1 MGKKTPEAPTPP
13 NPAQVAAA
21 QGAINQDTAVAQSQL
36 NQLDEYTPYGSS
48 VYAPTGDPT
57 PQGIQRMARISTL
70 DPAQQAILDQQ
81 NQVNLELNR
90 VAGQQVGRVGE
101 TLATPFTYEGMP
113 AGGDAA
119 GVGQTVSNLA
129 AMTQNPYDLQAGK
142 SFAPT
147 AQGIGAAAD
156 AGTQASITAAE
167 HYRTPFDY
175 SSAPAA
181 PQADAAARE
190 QVIQSMYGQA
200 QSRLDPRFESE
211 RIAMEN
217 QLANSGIGRGSEAYS
232 SAMRDF
238 NLGKTD
244 AYQTALNAAIQAG
257 GAEQSRL
264 FGIGTQARQNAIAE
278 QNYLRA
284 LPAAEQA
291 QLMGMYGQEQA
302 LRQGQFD
309 AMGAVRDREI
319 QEQLRQRQIPMQEMQ
334 NLAQAQ
340 TGLFGLSDQ
349 QRQRVVQEQAYLRN
363 LPLNE
368 TAALMSGTQ
377 IQNPTFGAASP
388 TAIAATDY
396 AGLAG
401 DNYTNRVNAYNAQL
415 QRQGATAGAYGAL
428 GGALIGTDAFSN
440 ALGRGL
446 SRIPGFG

>member
-1 MGKKTPEAPTPP
+1 MGKKTPDAPTPP

-21 QGAINQDTAVAQSQL
+21 QTGINREAAIAQAQL
-36 NQLDEYTPYGSS
+36 NQLDEFTPYGSS
-48 VYAPTGDPT
+48 VYAPTGGLT
-57 PQGIQRMARISTL
+57 PQGIQRYSRTATL
-70 DPAQQAILDQQ
+70 DPAQQQILDQQ
-81 NQVNLELNR
+81 NQVNQELNR

-101 TLATPFTYEGMP
+101 TLSTPFTYEGMP
-113 AGGDAA
+113 AGGDT
-119 GVGQTVSNLA
+119 GNLA
-129 AMTQNPYDLQAGK
+129 QTEANLRAMTQSPYDLQAGK

-147 AQGIGAAAD
+147 AGGIGAAAD
-156 AGTQASITAAE
+156 AGTQAAITAAE
-167 HYRTPFDY
+167 SYSTPFDY

-181 PQADAAARE
+181 PEADAAARQ
-190 QVIQSMYGQA
+190 QVIDSLYGQS

-211 RIAMEN
+211 QIAMAN
-217 QLANSGIGRGSEAYS
+217 QLANSGIPRGSEAFS

-264 FGIGTQARQNAIAE
+264 FGLGTQARQNAIAE

-284 LPAAEQA
+284 LPAAEQS

-302 LRQGQFD
+302 LRRGQFD
-309 AMGAVRDREI
+309 AMGSVRDREI
-319 QEQLRQRQIPMQEMQ
+319 SEELRQRQIPMQEMQ

-340 TGLFGLSDQ
+340 TGLFGLGDQ
-349 QRQRVVQEQAYLRN
+349 QRQRVIQEQAYLRN

-377 IQNPTFGAASP
+377 IQTPTFGAASP

-401 DNYTNRVNAYNAQL
+401 NTYANQVEAYNTKL
-415 QRQGATAGAYGAL
+415 GLKGAKYGAQGDL
-428 GGALIGTDAFSN
+428 AS
-440 ALGRGL
+440 ALGAAAIAKWG
-446 SRIPGFG
+446 S

>member
-1 MGKKTPEAPTPP
+1 MGKRQSDTPATY
-13 NPAQVAAA
+13 NPAQVSAA
-21 QGAINQDTAVAQSQL
+21 QGAINRETAVAQTQL
-36 NQLDEYTPYGSS
+36 NQLDEFTPYGSS
-48 VYAPTGDPT
+48 TYAPTGDPT
-57 PQGIQRMARISTL
+57 PQGIQRYARTFKL

-81 NQVNLELNR
+81 NRVSRELST
-90 VAGQQVGRVGE
+90 VAGDQVGRVGE

-119 GVGQTVSNLA
+119 QVGQTVSNLT

-156 AGTQASITAAE
+156 AGTQAAITAAE
-167 HYRTPFDY
+167 SFSTPFDY

-181 PQADAAARE
+181 PEADAAARQ
-190 QVIQSMYGQA
+190 QVIDSMYGQA
-200 QSRLDPRFESE
+200 QSRLDPRFEGE
-211 RIAMEN
+211 QRAMEN
-217 QLANSGIGRGSEAYS
+217 QLANSGIPRGSEAFS

-244 AYQTALNAAIQAG
+244 AYQTALNSAIQAG

-264 FGIGTQARQNAIAE
+264 FGIGTQARQNAISE

-284 LPAAEQA
+284 LPAAEQQ

-319 QEQLRQRQIPMQEMQ
+319 DEQLRQRQIPMQELQ

-340 TGLFGLSDQ
+340 TGLFGLNDQ
-349 QRQRVVQEQAYLRN
+349 QRQRVIEEQAYLRN

-377 IQNPTFGAASP
+377 INNPTFGAAS
-388 TAIAATDY
+388 TSAIAAPDY
-396 AGLAG
+396 AGLTAS
-401 DNYTNRVNAYNAQL
+401 NYANQVNAYDTQLGLKGAKYGAQGDL
-415 QRQGATAGAYGAL
+415 AAAL
-428 GGALIGTDAFSN
+428 GGAAIAKWG
-440 ALGRGL
+440 
-446 SRIPGFG
+446 

>member
-1 MGKKTPEAPTPP
+1 MGKKTPDAPPTY
-13 NPAQVAAA
+13 NPSQVAAA
-21 QGAINQDTAVAQSQL
+21 QGAINQETAVAQTQL
-36 NQLDEYTPYGSS
+36 NQLDEFTPYGSS
-48 VYAPTGDPT
+48 TYAPTGDPT
-57 PQGIQRMARISTL
+57 PQGIQRYSRTFRL
-70 DPAQQAILDQQ
+70 DPSQQAILDQQ

-101 TLATPFTYEGMP
+101 TLSTPFTYEGMP

-119 GVGQTVSNLA
+119 GVGQTVSNLT

-156 AGTQASITAAE
+156 AGTQAAITAADSFS
-167 HYRTPFDY
+167 TPFDY

-181 PQADAAARE
+181 PEADAAARQ
-190 QVIQSMYGQA
+190 QVIDSMYGQA
-200 QSRLDPRFESE
+200 QRRLDPRFEGE
-211 RIAMEN
+211 QRAMEN
-217 QLANSGIGRGSEAYS
+217 QLANSGIPRGSEAFS

-238 NLGKTD
+238 NMGKTD
-244 AYQTALNAAIQAG
+244 AYQTALDAAIREG

-319 QEQLRQRQIPMQEMQ
+319 DEQLRQRQIPMQEMQ

-377 IQNPTFGAASP
+377 IQTPTFGAAAQS
-388 TAIAATDY
+388 AIAAPDY
-396 AGLAG
+396 AGLTAS
-401 DNYTNRVNAYNAQL
+401 DYANRVNAYNTQL
-415 QRQGATAGAYGAL
+415 GLQGAKYGAQGDL
-428 GGALIGTDAFSN
+428 AA
-440 ALGRGL
+440 ALGSAAIKAKWG
-446 SRIPGFG
+446 G

>member
-1 MGKKTPEAPTPP
+1 MGKKTPDAPPTY
-13 NPAQVAAA
+13 NPSQVAAA
-21 QGAINQDTAVAQSQL
+21 QGAINQETAVAQTQL
-36 NQLDEYTPYGSS
+36 NQLDEFTPYGSS
-48 VYAPTGDPT
+48 TYAPTGDPT
-57 PQGIQRMARISTL
+57 PQGIQRYSRTFRL

-101 TLATPFTYEGMP
+101 TLSTPFTYEGMP

-129 AMTQNPYDLQAGK
+129 GMTQNPYDLQAGK

-156 AGTQASITAAE
+156 AGTLAAMTAADSFS
-167 HYRTPFDY
+167 TPFDY

-190 QVIQSMYGQA
+190 QVIDSMYGQA

-244 AYQTALNAAIQAG
+244 AYQTALNTAIQAG

-309 AMGAVRDREI
+309 SMGAVRDREI

-349 QRQRVVQEQAYLRN
+349 QRQRIIQEQAYLRN

-377 IQNPTFGAASP
+377 IQTPTFGAAAQS
-388 TAIAATDY
+388 AIAAPDY
-396 AGLAG
+396 AGLTSSDYA
-401 DNYTNRVNAYNAQL
+401 NRVNAYNTQL
-415 QRQGATAGAYGAL
+415 GLRGAEYGAYGDLAGAL
-428 GGALIGTDAFSN
+428 GGAYIA
-440 ALGRGL
+440 
-446 SRIPGFG
+446 SR

>member
-1 MGKKTPEAPTPP
+1 MGKKTPDAPPGF
-13 NPAQVAAA
+13 NPTQVAAA
-21 QGAINQDTAVAQSQL
+21 QGAINRETAVAQTQL
-36 NQLDEYTPYGSS
+36 NQLDEFTPYGTS

-57 PQGIQRMARISTL
+57 PQGIQRYKRTFKL
-70 DPAQQAILDQQ
+70 DPEQQAILDQQ
-81 NQVNLELNR
+81 NRVSRELST
-90 VAGQQVGRVGE
+90 VAGDQVGRVGE

-113 AGGDAA
+113 AGGSAA
-119 GVGQTVSNLA
+119 NLGQTTANLT
-129 AMTQNPYDLQAGK
+129 AMTQSPYDLQAGK

-156 AGTQASITAAE
+156 AGTQAAITAAE
-167 HYRTPFDY
+167 SYSTPFDY

-181 PQADAAARE
+181 PEADAAARQ
-190 QVIQSMYGQA
+190 QVIDSMYGQA
-200 QSRLDPRFESE
+200 QSRLDPRFEGE
-211 RIAMEN
+211 QRAMEN
-217 QLANSGIGRGSEAYS
+217 QLANSGIPRGSEAFS

-244 AYQTALNAAIQAG
+244 AYQSALNAAIQAG

-264 FGIGTQARQNAIAE
+264 FGLGTQARQNAIAE

-309 AMGAVRDREI
+309 AMGSVRDREI
-319 QEQLRQRQIPMQEMQ
+319 DEQLRQRQIPMQEMQ

-340 TGLFGLSDQ
+340 TGLFGLRDTE
-349 QRQRVVQEQAYLRN
+349 RGRTIQEQAYLRN

-377 IQNPTFGAASP
+377 IQTPTFGASQP
-388 TAIAATDY
+388 TAIAAPDY
-396 AGLAG
+396 AGLTAS
-401 DNYTNRVNAYNAQL
+401 NYANQVNAYNTQLGLKGAKYGAQGDL
-415 QRQGATAGAYGAL
+415 AAAL
-428 GGALIGTDAFSN
+428 GGAAIAKW
-440 ALGRGL
+440 A
-446 SRIPGFG
+446 

>member
-1 MGKKTPEAPTPP
+1 MGKRQSDTPATY

-21 QGAINQDTAVAQSQL
+21 QGAINRETAVAQTQL
-36 NQLDEYTPYGSS
+36 NQLDEFTPYGSS
-48 VYAPTGDPT
+48 TYSPTGGLT
-57 PQGIQRMARISTL
+57 PQGIQRYARTFKL

-81 NQVNLELNR
+81 NRVSRELST
-90 VAGQQVGRVGE
+90 VAGDQVGRVGE

-119 GVGQTVSNLA
+119 QVGQTVSNLT

-156 AGTQASITAAE
+156 AGTQAAITAAE
-167 HYRTPFDY
+167 SFSTPFDY

-181 PQADAAARE
+181 PEADAAARQ
-190 QVIQSMYGQA
+190 QVIDSMYGQA
-200 QSRLDPRFESE
+200 QSRLDPRFEGE
-211 RIAMEN
+211 QRAMEN
-217 QLANSGIGRGSEAYS
+217 QLANSGIPRGSEAFS

-244 AYQTALNAAIQAG
+244 AYQTALNSAIQAG

-264 FGIGTQARQNAIAE
+264 FGIGTQARQNAISE

-284 LPAAEQA
+284 LPAAEQQ

-319 QEQLRQRQIPMQEMQ
+319 DEQLRQRQIPMQELQ

-340 TGLFGLSDQ
+340 TGLFGLNDQ
-349 QRQRVVQEQAYLRN
+349 QRQRVIEEQAYLRN

-377 IQNPTFGAASP
+377 INNPTFGAAS
-388 TAIAATDY
+388 TSAIAAPDY
-396 AGLAG
+396 AGLTAS
-401 DNYTNRVNAYNAQL
+401 NYANQVNAYNTQLGLKGAKYGAQGDL
-415 QRQGATAGAYGAL
+415 AAAL
-428 GGALIGTDAFSN
+428 GGAAIAKWG
-440 ALGRGL
+440 
-446 SRIPGFG
+446 

>member
-1 MGKKTPEAPTPP
+1 MGKKTPDAPPTY
-13 NPAQVAAA
+13 NPTQVAAA
-21 QGAINQDTAVAQSQL
+21 QGAINRETAIAQQQL
-36 NQLDEYTPYGSS
+36 NQLDEFTPYGTST
-48 VYAPTGDPT
+48 YAPTGDPT
-57 PQGIQRMARISTL
+57 PQGIQRYSRTFQL

-119 GVGQTVSNLA
+119 GVGQTVSNLT

-156 AGTQASITAAE
+156 AGTQAAITAADSFS
-167 HYRTPFDY
+167 TPFDY

-181 PQADAAARE
+181 PQADAAVRD
-190 QVIQSMYGQA
+190 QVINSLYGQA

-211 RIAMEN
+211 RIALEN
-217 QLANSGIGRGSEAYS
+217 QLANSGIGRGSEAFS

-319 QEQLRQRQIPMQEMQ
+319 DEQLRQRQIPMQEMQ

-340 TGLFGLSDQ
+340 TGLFGLGDQ
-349 QRQRVVQEQAYLRN
+349 QRQRVIQEEAYLRN

-377 IQNPTFGAASP
+377 IQTPTFGAAPQS
-388 TAIAATDY
+388 AIAAPDY
-396 AGLAG
+396 AGLTAS
-401 DNYTNRVNAYNAQL
+401 DYANRVNAYNTQL
-415 QRQGATAGAYGAL
+415 GLRGAEYGAYGDLAGAL
-428 GGALIGTDAFSN
+428 GGAYIA
-440 ALGRGL
+440 
-446 SRIPGFG
+446 SR

>member
-1 MGKKTPEAPTPP
+1 MGKRQNDAPATY

-21 QGAINQDTAVAQSQL
+21 QGGINRETAIAQTQL
-36 NQLDEYTPYGSS
+36 NQLDEFTPYGSS
-48 VYAPTGDPT
+48 TYATIGDPT
-57 PQGIQRMARISTL
+57 PQGIQRYSRTFKL

-119 GVGQTVSNLA
+119 QVGQTVSNLT

-156 AGTQASITAAE
+156 AGTQAAITAAE
-167 HYRTPFDY
+167 SFSTPFDY

-181 PQADAAARE
+181 PQADAAARQ
-190 QVIQSMYGQA
+190 QVIDSLYGQA

-211 RIAMEN
+211 QRAMEN
-217 QLANSGIGRGSEAYS
+217 QLANSGIPRGSEAFS

-238 NLGKTD
+238 NMGKTD
-244 AYQTALNAAIQAG
+244 AYQTALDSAIQAG

-319 QEQLRQRQIPMQEMQ
+319 DEQLRQRQIPMQEMQ

-377 IQNPTFGAASP
+377 IQTPTFGAAPQS
-388 TAIAATDY
+388 AIAAPDY
-396 AGLAG
+396 AGLTAS
-401 DNYTNRVNAYNAQL
+401 DYANRVSAYNTQL
-415 QRQGATAGAYGAL
+415 GLQGAKYGAQGDLAAAL
-428 GGALIGTDAFSN
+428 GGYAIT
-440 ALGRGL
+440 R
-446 SRIPGFG
+446 

>member
-1 MGKKTPEAPTPP
+1 MGKRQNDTPATY

-36 NQLDEYTPYGSS
+36 NQIDEITPYGSS
-48 VYAPTGDPT
+48 TYATIGDPT
-57 PQGIQRMARISTL
+57 PQGIQRYSRTFKL

-119 GVGQTVSNLA
+119 QVGQTVSNLT

-156 AGTQASITAAE
+156 AGTQAAITAAE
-167 HYRTPFDY
+167 SFSTPFDY

-181 PQADAAARE
+181 PEADAAARQ
-190 QVIQSMYGQA
+190 QVIDSMYGQA
-200 QSRLDPRFESE
+200 QRRLDPRFEGE
-211 RIAMEN
+211 QRAMEN
-217 QLANSGIGRGSEAYS
+217 QLANSGIPRGSEAFS

-238 NLGKTD
+238 NMGKTD
-244 AYQTALNAAIQAG
+244 AYQTALDSAIQAG

-319 QEQLRQRQIPMQEMQ
+319 DEQLRQRQIPMQEMQ

-377 IQNPTFGAASP
+377 IQNPTFGAAPQS
-388 TAIAATDY
+388 AIAAPDY
-396 AGLAG
+396 AGLTAS
-401 DNYTNRVNAYNAQL
+401 DYANRVSAYNTQL
-415 QRQGATAGAYGAL
+415 GLQGAKYGAQGDLAAAL
-428 GGALIGTDAFSN
+428 GGYAIT
-440 ALGRGL
+440 R
-446 SRIPGFG
+446 

>member
-1 MGKKTPEAPTPP
+1 MGKKTPDAPPGF
-13 NPAQVAAA
+13 NPSQVAAA
-21 QGAINQDTAVAQSQL
+21 QGAINRETAIAQQQL
-36 NQLDEYTPYGSS
+36 NQLDEFTPYGTST
-48 VYAPTGDPT
+48 YAPTGDPT
-57 PQGIQRMARISTL
+57 PQGIQRYSRTFQL

-119 GVGQTVSNLA
+119 GVGQTVSNLT

-156 AGTQASITAAE
+156 AGTQAAITAAE
-167 HYRTPFDY
+167 SFSTPFDY

-181 PQADAAARE
+181 PQADAAARQ
-190 QVIQSMYGQA
+190 QVIDSMYGQA
-200 QSRLDPRFESE
+200 QSRLDPRFEGE
-211 RIAMEN
+211 QRAMEN
-217 QLANSGIGRGSEAYS
+217 QLANSGIPRGSEAFS

-319 QEQLRQRQIPMQEMQ
+319 DEQLRQRQIPMQEMQ

-377 IQNPTFGAASP
+377 IQTPTFGAAPQS
-388 TAIAATDY
+388 AIAAPDY
-396 AGLAG
+396 AGLTAS
-401 DNYTNRVNAYNAQL
+401 DYANRVNAYNTQL
-415 QRQGATAGAYGAL
+415 GLQGAKYGAQGDLAAAL
-428 GGALIGTDAFSN
+428 GGYAIT
-440 ALGRGL
+440 R
-446 SRIPGFG
+446 

>member
-1 MGKKTPEAPTPP
+1 MGKKTPDAPPGF
-13 NPAQVAAA
+13 NPTQVAAA
-21 QGAINQDTAVAQSQL
+21 QGAINRETAVAQTQL
-36 NQLDEYTPYGSS
+36 NQLDEFTPYGTST
-48 VYAPTGDPT
+48 YAPTGDPT
-57 PQGIQRMARISTL
+57 PQGIQRYKRTFTL
-70 DPAQQAILDQQ
+70 DPEQQAILDQQ
-81 NQVNLELNR
+81 NRVSRELST
-90 VAGQQVGRVGE
+90 VAGDQVGRVGE

-113 AGGDAA
+113 AGGSAA
-119 GVGQTVSNLA
+119 NLGQTVSNLT
-129 AMTQNPYDLQAGK
+129 AMSASPYDLQAGK
-142 SFAPT
+142 SPAPT

-156 AGTQASITAAE
+156 AGTQAAITAAE
-167 HYRTPFDY
+167 HYSTPFDY

-181 PQADAAARE
+181 PEADAAARQ
-190 QVIQSMYGQA
+190 QVIDSLYGQS

-211 RIAMEN
+211 QRALAN
-217 QLANSGIGRGSEAYS
+217 QLANSGIPRGSEAFS

-244 AYQTALNAAIQAG
+244 AYQTAQNAAIQAG

-264 FGIGTQARQNAIAE
+264 FGLGTQARQNAIAE

-309 AMGAVRDREI
+309 AMGSVRDREI
-319 QEQLRQRQIPMQEMQ
+319 SEQLRQRQIPMQEMQ

-340 TGLFGLSDQ
+340 TGLFGLRD
-349 QRQRVVQEQAYLRN
+349 RERGRTIQEQAYLRN

-377 IQNPTFGAASP
+377 IQNPTFGAVAP

-396 AGLAG
+396 SGLVG
-401 DNYTNRVNAYNAQL
+401 DSYANQVNAYNAQL
-415 QRQGATAGAYGAL
+415 QRQNAATGAYADL
-428 GGALIGTDAFSN
+428 GGALIGTDAF
-440 ALGRGL
+440 GQGL
-446 SRIPGFG
+446 SKIPGFS

>member
-1 MGKKTPEAPTPP
+1 MGKKTPDAPPTY
-13 NPAQVAAA
+13 NPSQVAAA
-21 QGAINQDTAVAQSQL
+21 QGAINQETAVAQTQL
-36 NQLDEYTPYGSS
+36 NQLDEFTPYGSS
-48 VYAPTGDPT
+48 TYAPTGDPT
-57 PQGIQRMARISTL
+57 PQGIQRYSRTFRL
-70 DPAQQAILDQQ
+70 DPSQQAILDQQ

-101 TLATPFTYEGMP
+101 TLSTPFTYEGMP

-119 GVGQTVSNLA
+119 GVGQTVSNLT

-156 AGTQASITAAE
+156 AGTLAAMTAADSFS
-167 HYRTPFDY
+167 TPFDY

-181 PQADAAARE
+181 PQADAAARQ
-190 QVIQSMYGQA
+190 QVIDSMYGQA
-200 QSRLDPRFESE
+200 QRRLDPRFEGE
-211 RIAMEN
+211 QRAMEN
-217 QLANSGIGRGSEAYS
+217 QLANSGIPRGSEAFS

-238 NLGKTD
+238 NMGKTD
-244 AYQTALNAAIQAG
+244 AYQTALDAEIREG

-284 LPAAEQA
+284 LPAAEQS

-377 IQNPTFGAASP
+377 IQTPTFGAAAQS
-388 TAIAATDY
+388 AIAAPDY
-396 AGLAG
+396 AGLTAS
-401 DNYTNRVNAYNAQL
+401 DYANRVNAYNTQL
-415 QRQGATAGAYGAL
+415 GLQGAKYGAQGDL
-428 GGALIGTDAFSN
+428 AA
-440 ALGRGL
+440 ALGSAAIKAKWG
-446 SRIPGFG
+446 G

>member
-1 MGKKTPEAPTPP
+1 MGKKTPDAPPGF
-13 NPAQVAAA
+13 NPSQVAAA
-21 QGAINQDTAVAQSQL
+21 QGAINRETAIAQQQL
-36 NQLDEYTPYGSS
+36 NQLDEFTPYGTST
-48 VYAPTGDPT
+48 YAPTGDPT
-57 PQGIQRMARISTL
+57 PQGIQRYARTFQL

-81 NQVNLELNR
+81 NRVSRELST
-90 VAGQQVGRVGE
+90 VAGDQVGRVGE

-119 GVGQTVSNLA
+119 GVGQTVSNLT

-156 AGTQASITAAE
+156 AGTQAAITAAE
-167 HYRTPFDY
+167 SFSTPFDY

-181 PQADAAARE
+181 PQADAAARQ
-190 QVIQSMYGQA
+190 QVIDSLYGQA
-200 QSRLDPRFESE
+200 QSRLDPRFEGE
-211 RIAMEN
+211 QRAMEN
-217 QLANSGIGRGSEAYS
+217 QLANSGIPRGSEAFS

-319 QEQLRQRQIPMQEMQ
+319 DEQLRQRQIPMQEMQ

-340 TGLFGLSDQ
+340 TGLFGLGDQ
-349 QRQRVVQEQAYLRN
+349 QRQRVIQEQAYLRN

-377 IQNPTFGAASP
+377 IQTPTFGASQP
-388 TAIAATDY
+388 TAIAAPDY
-396 AGLAG
+396 AGLTAS
-401 DNYTNRVNAYNAQL
+401 DYTNRVNAYNTQLGLKGAKYGAQ
-415 QRQGATAGAYGAL
+415 GDFAGAL
-428 GGALIGTDAFSN
+428 GTALIMK
-440 ALGRGL
+440 
-446 SRIPGFG
+446 

>member
-1 MGKKTPEAPTPP
+1 MGKKTPDAPPTY
-13 NPAQVAAA
+13 NPSQVAAA
-21 QGAINQDTAVAQSQL
+21 QGAINQETAVAQTQL
-36 NQLDEYTPYGSS
+36 NQLDEFTPYGSS
-48 VYAPTGDPT
+48 TYAPTGDPT
-57 PQGIQRMARISTL
+57 PQGIQRYSRTFRL
-70 DPAQQAILDQQ
+70 DPSQQAILDQQ

-101 TLATPFTYEGMP
+101 TLSTPFTYEGMP

-119 GVGQTVSNLA
+119 GVGQTVSNLT

-156 AGTQASITAAE
+156 AGTQAAITAADSFS
-167 HYRTPFDY
+167 TPFDY

-190 QVIQSMYGQA
+190 QVIQSLYGQA

-244 AYQTALNAAIQAG
+244 AYQTALNTAIQAG

-319 QEQLRQRQIPMQEMQ
+319 DEQLRQRQIPMQEMQ

-377 IQNPTFGAASP
+377 IQTPTFGAAAQS
-388 TAIAATDY
+388 AIAAPDY
-396 AGLAG
+396 AGLTAS
-401 DNYTNRVNAYNAQL
+401 DYANRVNAYNTQL
-415 QRQGATAGAYGAL
+415 GLQGAKYGAQGDL
-428 GGALIGTDAFSN
+428 AA
-440 ALGRGL
+440 ALGSAAIKAKWG
-446 SRIPGFG
+446 G